1 MFNNLFTF
9 TSLRIFCTIRTYDN
23 IERVD
28 VMIYTQSFSLPET
41 IETIIEER
49 REMFKHETSNQI
61 EVTAYTPADESILY
75 DAIIALA
82 LGKNV
87 LLKGPTGS
95 GKTKLAETLS
105 AFFGQPMHSINCSI
119 DLDAEAM
126 LGFKTIQQTNG
137 QATIEFIP
145 GPVIQAMTK
154 GHLLYIDEINMA
166 KPETLPILN
175 GVLDYR
181 KMVTNPF
188 TAEVVK
194 AKPTFGVIAAIN
206 EGYVGTVPLNEAL
219 KNRFVVID
227 VPYVQ
232 GEALKRILQQQTKL
246 TNETLLNRF
255 VTLSADLIVQV
266 KQGYVSEEAAS
277 IRALIDACDLAVY
290 IPPLRAIERAIVEK
304 LEDDREKAAVRN
316 LAETLFD
323 E

>member
-1 MFNNLFTF
+1 
-9 TSLRIFCTIRTYDN
+9 
-23 IERVD
+23 
-28 VMIYTQSFSLPET
+28 MIYTQSFTLPEK
-41 IETIIEER
+41 IEAIVKER
-49 REMFKHETSNQI
+49 REMFKNDINEQEEYS
-61 EVTAYTPADESILY
+61 AYTPAHESIIY

-105 AFFGQPMHSINCSI
+105 LFFGQPMHSINCSI

-126 LGFKTIQQTNG
+126 LGFKTIQQTDG
-137 QATIEFIP
+137 RATIEFIP

-181 KMVTNPF
+181 KMITNPF

-232 GEALKRILQQQTKL
+232 GEVLKRILKQQTQL
-246 TNETLLNRF
+246 TNEVLLDRF
-255 VTLSADLIVQV
+255 VTLSADLIIQV

-290 IPPLRAIERAIVEK
+290 IPPRRAIERAIVEK